1 MDNLLTS
8 CSVES
13 ALLYGP
19 RNVGADGNEAGN
31 VCLLTDEDT
40 TMTDLKW
47 YTDLSKRYQGRIRSF
62 APDCSTVFAGTVL
75 EEICDSTQNMRW
87 EPPSYI
93 ILLLMISSRDLS
105 IRVVH
110 IAKVVQITQSPGFSH
125 CSILVQ

>member
-40 TMTDLKW
+40 AMTDLKW

-87 EPPSYI
+87 EPPSYM
-93 ILLLMISSRDLS
+93 L
-105 IRVVH
+105 
-110 IAKVVQITQSPGFSH
+110 
-125 CSILVQ
+125 